1 MQKSKNFIYP
11 DIVAAGLPLFFF
23 FVAFAFTFGKFPG
36 AVGEYSFLT
45 SVSAVSTSALFLV
58 LARSKCAS
66 PASLL
71 AISIIL
77 VFGYFKFYWILFDSV
92 AVLQF
97 FPVEAWPAFKDSG
110 ILLNSFSL
118 LTLGFLI
125 MALASISCCYW
136 QEKLLPKFVQNV
148 SAAQEHDSLVSRGLL
163 AVLLILLPVSSYLIW
178 KCRIGIQSM
187 PAEPLPM
194 RLSGIIYYFHSMMIP
209 GLILTQIAHATR
221 AGKTWLPRAGICLLI
236 VWAISDAAIRGSR
249 GTLFLA
255 PLMLFFL
262 SVTGGLRFRKAEVIA
277 IVSLVFLAIL
287 VVPIVA
293 QYRFLRAVDGLGV
306 WQAFSIMSA
315 NISMK
320 GQVIFQSMVFIFF
333 RIPGMETLIAVVGM
347 DAAPLGLRAFD
358 VLTSSGGLDGYL
370 TRDIFHV
377 KFVTSYAP
385 SFIAGAYLLGGA
397 SLIAVVSAI
406 AAVVVS
412 FGWRFVL
419 TCGIKNTSMAGVFF
433 LLLVFWGMTE
443 GFTSIFFKQ
452 IIVACVV
459 VVLLELILRLNIR
472 SSTATRRSMG

>member
-1 MQKSKNFIYP
+1 MQKVKSFAYS
-11 DIVAAGLPLFFF
+11 DIVIAGLPLLFFG
-23 FVAFAFTFGKFPG
+23 VSYAFTFGKFPE
-36 AVGEYSFLT
+36 AVWRYSFLT
-45 SVSAVSTSALFLV
+45 LLSSVSTSALFLF
-58 LARSKCAS
+58 LARRQCAS
-66 PASLL
+66 PAALL
-71 AISIIL
+71 AISIML

-92 AVLQF
+92 TVLQF

-110 ILLNSFSL
+110 ILLNSLSL
-118 LTLGFLI
+118 LTLGFVI
-125 MALASISCCYW
+125 MALAIIVCCYW
-136 QEKLLPKFVQNV
+136 QEKLLPKSVQNV
-148 SAAQEHDSLVSRGLL
+148 YAAQEHDSRVSSGLL
-163 AVLLILLPVSSYLIW
+163 AVLLILLPVFLYLIW

-236 VWAISDAAIRGSR
+236 VWAVSDAAIRGSR
-249 GTLFLA
+249 GTIFLA

-262 SVTGGLRFRKAEVIA
+262 SMTGGLRFRKAEVLT

-315 NISMK
+315 NISLN
-320 GQVIFQSMVFIFF
+320 GQVLFQSMVFIFF
-333 RIPGMETLIAVVGM
+333 RIPGVETLIAVVGM
-347 DAAPLGLRAFD
+347 DAAPLGIRAFD
-358 VLTSSGGLDGYL
+358 VLASSGGLDGYL

-377 KFVTSYAP
+377 KFITSYAP
-385 SFIAGAYLLGGA
+385 SFVAGAYLLGGPA
-397 SLIAVVSAI
+397 LIATVSAI
-406 AAVVVS
+406 MAVVVF
-412 FGWRFVL
+412 FGWRCVL
-419 TCGIKNTSMAGVFF
+419 SCGIKNTSMAGVFF

-452 IIVACVV
+452 VIVACM
-459 VVLLELILRLNIR
+459 VVLILELILWLNSRQSHSLLR
-472 SSTATRRSMG
+472 SRG